1 MQYFVKDN
9 KCFRSVI
16 RGTVKVDS
24 VAAGATE
31 LVTLKFDEEL
41 SADSVCMVT
50 AQEYPLQPE
59 VLAVGNAAPGAEYKG
74 YVLVNVTNP
83 SETGV
88 SNVNLN
94 YIIL

>member
-50 AQEYPLQPE
+50 AQEYPRRFSFHP
-59 VLAVGNAAPGAEYKG
+59 APPHDFYGMYYTGAHPGNQAAAGNK
-74 YVLVNVTNP
+74 
-83 SETGV
+83 
-88 SNVNLN
+88 
-94 YIIL
+94 